1 MPLEMNNN
9 NNHLLLLIPPP
20 FFFRVHKKNCQAE
33 RRACKT
39 DYALGISQQLDMVL
53 HLLNNGQM
61 VLHFR
66 IL

>member
-1 MPLEMNNN
+1 
-9 NNHLLLLIPPP
+9 
-20 FFFRVHKKNCQAE
+20 E
-33 RRACKT
+33 RRVCKI
-39 DYALGISQQLDMVL
+39 DYASGTLQQLDMAL